1 MLMFKNDDCRI
12 YYYND
17 LSIVHV
23 DWNDKMAKP
32 EGFRQACEFALR
44 MMAEKNIYKM
54 IADNSKVPV
63 VMRENQ
69 AWLTEDWFPRAINVG
84 FRYSAVVVPDNKL
97 VEYTI
102 KKIEHNIDNN
112 LFTVQYFASVEEAK
126 AWLASL

>member
-1 MLMFKNDDCRI
+1 MFKNDDCRI
-12 YYYND
+12 YCYND

-32 EGFRQACEFALR
+32 EGFMQACEFALR
-44 MMAEKNIYKM
+44 LMIEKKISKM

-69 AWLTEDWFPRAINVG
+69 TWLTDDWFPRAINAG
-84 FRYSAVVVPDNKL
+84 FRYSAVVVPHNKL

-102 KKIEHNIDNN
+102 RKMEHNVHNS
-112 LFTVQYFASVEEAK
+112 LFTAQYFGDVEDAK
-126 AWLASL
+126 TWLQSL